1 MHLKFDKT
9 LFRTNMKRQSI
20 RVLAFV
26 AVAGTTVTSC
36 TMLKDLEYTVTP
48 CPLEMH
54 GDSVRV
60 KVDITFPEKGIKKK
74 ASAEIT
80 PMLGETALKPVTFMG
95 EKATGNGNVIAYKPG
110 GKYTYTDVV
119 AYKPSF
125 ENTELKITGTV
136 SKAGKV
142 KDQIDPIEICKGTI
156 VTPLLVNKDFKVIIA
171 KDKFERIT
179 PQTTSAEINY
189 LKGKSD
195 VRSTELKDA
204 DIVATQEWLAKAETN
219 PKINIKSVKI
229 TGYASPE
236 GEEDKNGTLST
247 DRSNTAKAAM
257 IEVAKKAKNTKTQG
271 EIYSTSGSGEDFP
284 GFEKVLLADTKMNE
298 DEKQL
303 ILRVIKMNT
312 SPAEREIELRNMRAT
327 FTYLD
332 KNIFPLLRRAE
343 MVTSYDLTGFSDE
356 EMKAYSVSKP
366 DTLNLE
372 ELLFCAALY
381 TDLNEQLRVFK
392 IAESRYADDFR
403 PSNNVGAVLYMQN
416 KVSEAKAKFEKAN
429 GIKDNQI
436 SKNNLGAVAGVEG
449 DRKKAWGLLNQA
461 GSASETSYNKGI
473 LQIQDGKYSDAISSL
488 GSEASYNK
496 ALAQL
501 LDGNASAAVG
511 TINNSAD
518 KESAQGYY
526 LKAIAAARQDQLND
540 VVSNLKSAI
549 AKDGAYKAKAMKD
562 MEFLKYMENA
572 TFTAIV
578 K

>member
-1 MHLKFDKT
+1 
-9 LFRTNMKRQSI
+9 MKKQSI
-20 RVLAFV
+20 KVLAFV
-26 AVAGTTVTSC
+26 VVAGTTVSSC
-36 TMLKDLEYTVTP
+36 TLLKDLEYDVDP

-54 GDSVRV
+54 GDSVLV
-60 KVDITFPEKGIKKK
+60 KVNMTFPEKGIKKK

-119 AYKPSF
+119 AYKPSM

-142 KDQIDPIEICKGTI
+142 KDEIDPIEICKGTI
-156 VTPLLVNKDFKVIIA
+156 VTPLLVEKSGKVILA
-171 KDKFERIT
+171 KDKFERVT
-179 PQTTSAEINY
+179 PQTTMAQINY

-195 VRSTELKDA
+195 VRATELKDA
-204 DIVATQEWLAKAETN
+204 DIVSTKEWLATAETN

-229 TGYASPE
+229 TGFASPE

-247 DRSNTAKAAM
+247 DRSNTAKTAM
-257 IEVAKKAKNTKTQG
+257 MELAKKANNTKASG

-284 GFEKVLLADTKMNE
+284 GFKKALQNDTKMDA
-298 DEKQL
+298 DEKAL
-303 ILRVIKMNT
+303 IIRVIEMNA
-312 SPAEREIELRNMRAT
+312 SPAEREVELRNMRAT

-332 KNIFPLLRRAE
+332 KNIFPLLRRSE

-356 EMKAYSVSKP
+356 ELKNYSVSKP

-372 ELLFCAALY
+372 ELLFCATLY
-381 TDLNEQLRVFK
+381 TDLNEKLRVYK
-392 IAESRYADDFR
+392 IAEGRYADDYR
-403 PSNNVGAVLYMQN
+403 PANNVGAVLYMQN
-416 KVSEAKAKFEKAN
+416 KVSEAKTKFEKAN

-436 SKNNLGAVAGVEG
+436 SKNNLGAVAIVNG
-449 DRKKAWGLLNQA
+449 DRTKAWGLLNQA
-461 GSASETSYNKGI
+461 GSASETSYNKGV
-473 LQIQDGKYSDAISSL
+473 LNIQDGDYGDAVSNL

-501 LDGNASAAVG
+501 LNGNASAAVS
-511 TINNSAD
+511 TINNSVD
-518 KESAQGYY
+518 KESARGYY
-526 LKAIAAARQDQLND
+526 LKAIAAARQDQLNE
-540 VVSNLKSAI
+540 VVSNLKSSI
-549 AKDGAYKAKAMKD
+549 AKDGAMKAKAMKD
-562 MEFLKYMENA
+562 MEFYKYAENA
-572 TFTAIV
+572 AFTAIV

>member
-1 MHLKFDKT
+1 
-9 LFRTNMKRQSI
+9 MKKQSI
-20 RVLAFV
+20 KGLAFV
-26 AVAGTTVTSC
+26 LIAGTTVSSC
-36 TMLKDLEYTVTP
+36 TLLKDLEYDVDP

-60 KVDITFPEKGIKKK
+60 TVNMTFPEKGIKKK

-80 PMLGETALKPVTFMG
+80 PMIGETALKPVTFMG

-119 AYKPSF
+119 AYKPSM

-142 KDQIDPIEICKGTI
+142 KDEIEPLTLCKGTI
-156 VTPLLVNKDFKVIIA
+156 VTPLLVEKSGKVIIA
-171 KDKFERIT
+171 KDNFERVT
-179 PQTTSAEINY
+179 PQTTSAQINY

-195 VRSTELKDA
+195 VRATETKDA
-204 DIVATQEWLAKAETN
+204 DIVATMDWLAKAETN
-219 PKINIKSVKI
+219 PKINIKSVKV

-257 IEVAKKAKNTKTQG
+257 IEIAKKAKNTKASG

-284 GFEKVLLADTKMNE
+284 GFKKALQNDTKMDA
-298 DEKQL
+298 DEKAL
-303 ILRVIKMNT
+303 IIRVIEMNS
-312 SPAEREIELRNMRAT
+312 SPEQREVEMRNMRAT

-332 KNIFPLLRRAE
+332 KNIFPLLRRSE
-343 MVTSYDLTGFSDE
+343 LVTSYDLTGFSDE
-356 EMKAYSVSKP
+356 ELKNYSVSKP

-372 ELLFCAALY
+372 ELLFCATLY
-381 TDLNEQLRVFK
+381 DDLNEKLRVYK
-392 IAESRYADDFR
+392 IAETRFASDYR

-436 SKNNLGAVAGVEG
+436 SKNNLGAVAITEG
-449 DRKKAWGLLNQA
+449 DRAKAWSLLKQA
-461 GSASETSYNKGI
+461 GSGSEVSYNKGV
-473 LQIQDGKYSDAISSL
+473 LNIQDGDYGDAVTNL
-488 GSEASYNK
+488 GSDASYNK
-496 ALAQL
+496 ALAQML
-501 LDGNASAAVG
+501 NGNASAAVG
-511 TINNSAD
+511 TINNSVD
-518 KESAQGYY
+518 KESARGYY
-526 LKAIAAARQDQLND
+526 LKAIAAARQDQLNE
-540 VVSNLKSAI
+540 VVNNLKSAI
-549 AKDGAYKAKAMKD
+549 AKDGSYKAKAAMD
-562 MEFLKYMENA
+562 MEFLDYAENA
-572 TFTAIV
+572 AFTAIV

>member
-1 MHLKFDKT
+1 
-9 LFRTNMKRQSI
+9 MKKQRI

-26 AVAGTTVTSC
+26 AVAGTTVSSC
-36 TMLKDLEYTVTP
+36 TLLKDLEYNVTP

-60 KVDITFPEKGIKKK
+60 QIDVTFPEKGIKKK

-95 EKATGNGNVIAYKPG
+95 EKATGNGNVIQYKPG
-110 GKYTYTDVV
+110 GKYTYNDVV

-142 KDQIDPIEICKGTI
+142 KDEIEPIEICKGTI
-156 VTPLLVNKDFKVIIA
+156 VTPFLVNKDFKVIIA
-171 KDKFERIT
+171 KDQFERIT
-179 PQTTSAEINY
+179 PKSTSAQINY

-195 VRSTELKDA
+195 VRATELKDA
-204 DIVATQEWLAKAETN
+204 DIVAVQDWLAKAETN

-247 DRSNTAKAAM
+247 DRSNTAKVAL
-257 IEVAKKAKNTKTQG
+257 IDIAKKSQNVKAQG

-284 GFEKVLLADTKMNE
+284 GFKKALQEDTKMNA
-298 DEKQL
+298 DEKAL
-303 ILRVIKMNT
+303 IIRVIEMNS
-312 SPAEREIELRNMRAT
+312 SPAEREVELRNMRVT

-343 MVTSYDLTGFSDE
+343 MMISYDMTGFSDE

-381 TDLNEQLRVFK
+381 TDLNEKLRGYK
-392 IAESRYADDFR
+392 IAEGRYADDYR

-473 LQIQDGKYSDAISSL
+473 LNIQDGNYGPAEKNL
-488 GSEASYNK
+488 GSEASFNK
-496 ALAQL
+496 ALAQML
-501 LDGNASAAVG
+501 NGNASAAVS

-518 KESAQGYY
+518 KETAQGYY
-526 LKAIAAARQDQLND
+526 LSAVAAARQDQLNE

-549 AKDGAYKAKAMKD
+549 AKDGAYKAKGLND
-562 MEFLKYMENA
+562 REFLKYAENA
-572 TFTAIV
+572 TFTVIV